1 MALEDCTWMVS
12 VGAALFFLNSCLLGA
27 NNLALAWGPVVGSKV
42 ISFQVAA
49 PMCAVSAIVGVL
61 LFGDRTAP
69 AFGGYLNA
77 WTELQDLPELTLY
90 SMLWWPLVMLIWQFM
105 ALWWQVPVV
114 PYLGFASAM
123 AGTAL
128 VSPGWKYIN
137 WGVHITEHPMVVSGM
152 GAVYIPWAT
161 VPVMT
166 IVIVTFIFLVMRT
179 FLMRGDDPFHV
190 VLWCA
195 PGIACATTIINAAYL
210 LFTLSSYS
218 GWKFNDL
225 SPQGVVITLCVC
237 GVLGMC
243 GYALNMPAEIKRARL
258 TAPKLHPIKRMNL
271 LGLDVETLRC
281 LKSED
286 VHTGLKGWCHML
298 YNRLYVLDTD
308 AIIGC
313 NEKVMRIHGN
323 GENFYMPAEFCFA
336 KMQLVTCCLLSAGH
350 AAGTMQTAANG
361 FATMLQIYKVEYVSQ
376 ESPINI
382 GLRGIAAVG
391 MALGILLGGWRLVP
405 VSGVQLAKM
414 SPFRSYVVTTAS
426 TLSSI
431 VAVGLH
437 LGGGVS
443 SYVNISAVVAIGWA
457 EGLSHVN
464 LRKVY
469 IITWWWFGSL
479 IPICLI
485 TAALMAQGVY
495 PPSAS
500 PPIELSQTESAIAS
514 ATQAL
519 AIMRNATVTG
529 QVTLEGAVR
538 QAVAT
543 YQQARDRC

>member
-1 MALEDCTWMVS
+1 MVLEDCTWMVS

-27 NNLALAWGPVVGSKV
+27 NNLALAWGPAVGAKV
-42 ISFQVAA
+42 IRFQVAA
-49 PMCAVSAIVGVL
+49 PMCAVCAVIGVL

-69 AFGGYLNA
+69 AYGGYLTS
-77 WTELQDLPELTLY
+77 WTVLQDLPKLTLY

-128 VSPGWKYIN
+128 IYPGWRYVN
-137 WGVHITEHPMVVSGM
+137 WGVHITDNPMVLSGM

-161 VPVMT
+161 VPVMAM
-166 IVIVTFIFLVMRT
+166 IIVTFIFLVMRT
-179 FLMRGDDPFHV
+179 FLMRRDDPFHI

-195 PGIACATTIINAAYL
+195 PGIACATSIINASYV
-210 LFTLSSYS
+210 LFTLSSYT
-218 GWKFNDL
+218 GWNFNDL
-225 SPQGVVITLCVC
+225 SPQGVVITMCVC

-243 GYALNMPAEIKRARL
+243 TYALNMPAEIRKARL
-258 TAPKLHPIKRMNL
+258 TAPKLNPIKRMNL
-271 LGLDVETLRC
+271 LGLDDETLRC
-281 LKSED
+281 LKSQD
-286 VHTGLKGWCHML
+286 VPTGLKGWLHML
-298 YNRLYVLDTD
+298 YYRLYVHDID
-308 AIIGC
+308 AVIGR
-313 NEKVMRIHGN
+313 NENVMRIHGN
-323 GENFYMPAEFCFA
+323 CENFYMPAEFCFA
-336 KMQLVTCCLLSAGH
+336 KVQLVTCCLLSAGH

-361 FATMLQIYKVEYVSQ
+361 FATMLQIYKLEYVSS
-376 ESPINI
+376 ESPISV
-382 GLRGIAAVG
+382 GLRGIAALG

-426 TLSSI
+426 ALSSI
-431 VAVGLH
+431 VAAGLH

-443 SYVNISAVVAIGWA
+443 SYINISAVMAIGLA

-469 IITWWWFGSL
+469 VITWWWVGSL

-485 TAALMAQGVY
+485 TMTLMAQGVY
-495 PPSAS
+495 PPPAS
-500 PPIELSQTESAIAS
+500 VPAELSQTESAITS
-514 ATQAL
+514 ATEAL
-519 AIMRNATVTG
+519 AIMRNATVAG
-529 QVTLEGAVR
+529 QGTLESAVN
-538 QAVAT
+538 QAVAI

>member
-1 MALEDCTWMVS
+1 
-12 VGAALFFLNSCLLGA
+12 
-27 NNLALAWGPVVGSKV
+27 
-42 ISFQVAA
+42 
-49 PMCAVSAIVGVL
+49 
-61 LFGDRTAP
+61 
-69 AFGGYLNA
+69 
-77 WTELQDLPELTLY
+77 
-90 SMLWWPLVMLIWQFM
+90 MLWWPLVMLIWQSM

-128 VSPGWKYIN
+128 VYPGWTYMN
-137 WGVHITEHPMVVSGM
+137 WGVHITANPMVVSGM

-166 IVIVTFIFLVMRT
+166 VVIVTFIFLVMRT

-195 PGIACATTIINAAYL
+195 PGIACATAIINASYV

-225 SPQGVVITLCVC
+225 SPQGAVIT
-237 GVLGMC
+237 
-243 GYALNMPAEIKRARL
+243 
-258 TAPKLHPIKRMNL
+258 
-271 LGLDVETLRC
+271 DDETLRC

-286 VHTGLKGWCHML
+286 APTGLKGWLRML
-298 YNRLYVLDTD
+298 YNRLYVHDID
-308 AIIGC
+308 AVIGRS
-313 NEKVMRIHGN
+313 ETVMRIHGN
-323 GENFYMPAEFCFA
+323 CENFYMPAEFCFA
-336 KMQLVTCCLLSAGH
+336 RLQLVTCCLLSVGH

-361 FATMLQIYKVEYVSQ
+361 FATMLQIYKAEYVSQ

-382 GLRGIAAVG
+382 RLRGIAALG

-437 LGGGVS
+437 LGDGVN
-443 SYVNISAVVAIGWA
+443 SYINISAVVAIGLA

-469 IITWWWFGSL
+469 IITWWWVGSL
-479 IPICLI
+479 VPVCLI

-500 PPIELSQTESAIAS
+500 SPTELSQTESAIAS

-519 AIMRNATVTG
+519 ATMRNVTFTG
-529 QVTLEGAVR
+529 QTEEVVQELEADRRSPDGSGLLRYVWDRLLQRDIFAVVSRSEQLMRMHTTAEQFDPVTESLLAAM
-538 QAVAT
+538 QASCSA
-543 YQQARDRC
+543 A

>member
-27 NNLALAWGPVVGSKV
+27 NNLALAWGPAVGSKV
-42 ISFQVAA
+42 IRFQVAA
-49 PMCAVSAIVGVL
+49 PLCAVCAVIGVV
-61 LFGDRTAP
+61 LFGDRNAP
-69 AFGGYLNA
+69 AYGGYLNS

-90 SMLWWPLVMLIWQFM
+90 SMLWWPLVMLIWQSM

-128 VSPGWKYIN
+128 VYPGWTYMN
-137 WGVHITEHPMVVSGM
+137 WGVHITANPMVVSGM

-166 IVIVTFIFLVMRT
+166 VVIVTFIFLVMRT

-195 PGIACATTIINAAYL
+195 PGIACATAIINASYV

-225 SPQGVVITLCVC
+225 SPQGAVITVCIC
-237 GVLGMC
+237 GVLSMC
-243 GYALNMPAEIKRARL
+243 IYALGMPAEIRKASL
-258 TAPKLHPIKRMNL
+258 TAPKLNPIKRMNL
-271 LGLDVETLRC
+271 LGLDDETLRC

-286 VHTGLKGWCHML
+286 APTGLKGWLRML
-298 YNRLYVLDTD
+298 YNRLYVHDID
-308 AIIGC
+308 AVIGRS
-313 NEKVMRIHGN
+313 ETVMRIHGN
-323 GENFYMPAEFCFA
+323 CENFYMPAEFCFA
-336 KMQLVTCCLLSAGH
+336 RLQLVTCCLLSVGH

-361 FATMLQIYKVEYVSQ
+361 FATMLQIYKAEYVSQ

-382 GLRGIAAVG
+382 RLRGIAALG

-437 LGGGVS
+437 LGDGVN
-443 SYVNISAVVAIGWA
+443 SYINISAVVAIGLA

-469 IITWWWFGSL
+469 IITWWWVGSL
-479 IPICLI
+479 VPVCLI

-500 PPIELSQTESAIAS
+500 SPTELSQTESAIAS

-519 AIMRNATVTG
+519 ATMRNVTFTG
-529 QVTLEGAVR
+529 QCEACELDV
-538 QAVAT
+538 
-543 YQQARDRC
+543 

>member
-12 VGAALFFLNSCLLGA
+12 VGAALFFLNSCLL
-27 NNLALAWGPVVGSKV
+27 
-42 ISFQVAA
+42 
-49 PMCAVSAIVGVL
+49 
-61 LFGDRTAP
+61 
-69 AFGGYLNA
+69 
-77 WTELQDLPELTLY
+77 
-90 SMLWWPLVMLIWQFM
+90 
-105 ALWWQVPVV
+105 
-114 PYLGFASAM
+114 ASAM

-128 VSPGWKYIN
+128 VYPGWTYMN
-137 WGVHITEHPMVVSGM
+137 WGVHITANPMVVSGM

-166 IVIVTFIFLVMRT
+166 VVIVTFIFLVMRT

-195 PGIACATTIINAAYL
+195 PGIACATAIINASYV

-225 SPQGVVITLCVC
+225 SPQGAVIT
-237 GVLGMC
+237 
-243 GYALNMPAEIKRARL
+243 
-258 TAPKLHPIKRMNL
+258 
-271 LGLDVETLRC
+271 DDETLRC

-286 VHTGLKGWCHML
+286 APTGLKGWLRML
-298 YNRLYVLDTD
+298 YNRLYVHDID
-308 AIIGC
+308 AVIG
-313 NEKVMRIHGN
+313 RR
-323 GENFYMPAEFCFA
+323 
-336 KMQLVTCCLLSAGH
+336 
-350 AAGTMQTAANG
+350 TMQTAANG
-361 FATMLQIYKVEYVSQ
+361 FATMLQIYKAEYVSQ

-382 GLRGIAAVG
+382 RLRGIAALG

-437 LGGGVS
+437 LGDGVN
-443 SYVNISAVVAIGWA
+443 SYINISAVVAIGLA

-464 LRKVY
+464 LR
-469 IITWWWFGSL
+469 
-479 IPICLI
+479 
-485 TAALMAQGVY
+485 VY

-500 PPIELSQTESAIAS
+500 SPTELSQTESAIAS

-519 AIMRNATVTG
+519 ATMRNVTCTG
-529 QVTLEGAVR
+529 QGTLESVVI
-538 QAVAT
+538 QAVVT